1 MKELYFIASML
12 LLLIGLGSC
21 SEDKGNYDYDWISE
35 AGVSLGSV
43 SNTFQVGDPLVL
55 RPTVSFTKKGEEEAA
70 VEDVFSEDEY
80 EYFWIAKR
88 YVKAQGRIVN
98 DTIGR
103 ERNLNY
109 IIALTPDEY
118 MVEYQICNKS
128 REIKWLSKFEIKVTL
143 SAPEGWLLLE
153 DKNGQAELSI
163 YARLGDGSMHM
174 VRNMLANSGIPA
186 SALAGPRQVFGTYQ
200 NQVGQGV
207 WILTDHFTGYL
218 NVKEG
223 HKWNENQAIRRF
235 LVESVEPDF
244 TFNRMIGLMFY
255 TVFGFSDDG
264 LRVSRYPG
272 MFYTGEL
279 LNDRFVLAPYA
290 CATGDEIQT
299 KQILFFDKG
308 NKKFK
313 ILDVSGNFTWAD
325 ADTQFPQGYDL
336 MLMQTVGDLG
346 AQKICCLL
354 KKDGGVHEVIA
365 SSSTQVE
372 KQVNLI
378 SNSEHFLNAEQIVYH
393 MFQRLPYYLSD
404 NKLYVYQGE
413 VLGDREVEFWRFPE
427 EGEEVEEDATQVKT
441 ELEGRITYIKTQMFN
456 DINMT
461 EYMYRRGFM
470 NYLVVATELPDGTG
484 KVYFL
489 TPEQENAYKLT
500 ISDVVTTDHKVVS
513 IDYQRPE
520 ILKY

>member
-21 SEDKGNYDYDWISE
+21 SEDKGNYDYDWVSE
-35 AGVSLGSV
+35 ASV
-43 SNTFQVGDPLVL
+43 SFGDVSKVFQVGDPLVL
-55 RPTVSFTKKGEEEAA
+55 RPTVIFMKKGEEESA

-109 IIALTPDEY
+109 IIDLTPDEY
-118 MVEYQICNKS
+118 MVEYQIYNKS
-128 REIKWLSKFEIKVTL
+128 QELKWLSKFEIKVTL

-153 DKNGQAELSI
+153 DNNGQAELSI

-174 VRNMLANSGIPA
+174 VRDMLSTSGIPA

-223 HKWNENQAIRRF
+223 HKWNENQVIRRF
-235 LVESVEPDF
+235 LVESVEEDF
-244 TFNRMIGLMFY
+244 TFTQMVGVMFY
-255 TVFGFSDDG
+255 TIFGFSEDG
-264 LRVSRYPG
+264 LRISRYPG
-272 MFYTGEL
+272 MFYTGDV
-279 LNDRFVLAPYA
+279 LNDRFELAPYA
-290 CATGDEIQT
+290 CAIGNEMQT
-299 KQILFFDKG
+299 KQILFFDKTH
-308 NKKFK
+308 NKFK
-313 ILDVSGNFTWAD
+313 VLDISGNFTWAD
-325 ADTQFPQGYDL
+325 ADTKFPQGYDL
-336 MLMQTVGDLG
+336 MYMQTVGEVG
-346 AQKICCLL
+346 AQKIYCLL
-354 KKDGGVHEVIA
+354 KKDDGVHEVIA
-365 SSSTQVE
+365 TSSTVVE
-372 KQVNLI
+372 NQAKLI
-378 SNSEHFLNAEQIVYH
+378 SNSEHFLNAEQITYH

-413 VLGDREVEFWRFPE
+413 VLGDREVEFWRAPKE
-427 EGEEVEEDATQVKT
+427 DEEVEDGATQLPT